1 MTAPKGTDAY
11 TTKESKASEELH
23 TLWVSEVGSEFDN
36 LNIEKSITVE
46 SVIGKRPEYALKKN
60 GESNEINADGGFI
73 FKLVAGKWK
82 LVGVAEN
89 KYQDTR
95 QNALER
101 ASKYL
106 LFLDRRQ
113 IFISCAGEGMVKGSD
128 IGVGGSSTG
137 TFIDLAI
144 NGGVTLLENVT
155 DESAFKNALRTWMR
169 SL

>member
-1 MTAPKGTDAY
+1 MTAPKGSDSF
-11 TTKESKASEELH
+11 TTKQSKASEEIH
-23 TLWVSEVGSEFDN
+23 TLWVSEVVSEFDT
-36 LNIEKSITVE
+36 LKIEKSITVE

-60 GESNEINADGGFI
+60 GKSNEINADGGFI
-73 FKLVAGKWK
+73 FKLVAGKWN
-82 LVGVAEN
+82 LAGVAEN
-89 KYQDTR
+89 KYQMAR
-95 QNALER
+95 ANAVER

-155 DESAFKNALRTWMR
+155 DKNIFKDVLRTWMR